1 MRDMNSIS
9 YTTCHAN
16 LNEAPVHPASP
27 FRMPSRVALS
37 PCVVIGRESPPGML
51 DCENP
56 LGKKVSQPASQPA
69 SQSSMLVFQPRTAQ
83 PFPKR
88 RECYMQLALQ
98 HVRSESSSLQYIHT
112 VYTGYM
118 HLLVLY
124 PLRAELTILGSTIA
138 HCPTYTT
145 IWHSVPIKTLSR
157 FFFFLNNAGPTST
170 LIRWSLLGCSKT
182 EKPKN
187 RRSQKSAK
195 QCIPLSY
202 IKNPTHGIVQ

>member
-1 MRDMNSIS
+1 MPRKLKRGACPSSVTVSDAFTSRLVSLRGHWKRVTSRN
-9 YTTCHAN
+9 AR
-16 LNEAPVHPASP
+16 LRKSP
-27 FRMPSRVALS
+27 
-37 PCVVIGRESPPGML
+37 REKG
-51 DCENP
+51 
-56 LGKKVSQPASQPA
+56 QPASQPA